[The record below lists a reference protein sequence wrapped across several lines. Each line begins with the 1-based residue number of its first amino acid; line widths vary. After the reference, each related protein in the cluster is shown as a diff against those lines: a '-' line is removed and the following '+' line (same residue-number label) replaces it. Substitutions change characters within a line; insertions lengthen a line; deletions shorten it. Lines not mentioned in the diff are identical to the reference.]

1 MYPSGLGTL
10 REWACGAPE
19 TGGEAM
25 KKTLLRGA
33 CILVL
38 GLLSSTGPA
47 SAGVGLGDCKVPT
60 GALVQLSKGNFGT
73 AGTIFGSANTNKGGG
88 NGGEVAIAFVGCETG
103 IDGQEA
109 ENAVNIDSN
118 DLGGLISTDPGNSN
132 QDNDIFP

>member
-1 MYPSGLGTL
+1 
-10 REWACGAPE
+10 
-19 TGGEAM
+19 M
-25 KKTLLRGA
+25 KRTLLKGA

-38 GLLSSTGPA
+38 GLLASTGPA

-88 NGGEVAIAFVGCETG
+88 NGGEIAIAFIGCATG

-109 ENAVNIDSN
+109 ENAINIDSN
-118 DLGGLISTDPGNSN
+118 DLGGIISTDPGNSN

>member
-1 MYPSGLGTL
+1 MYPLGLGTP
-10 REWACGAPE
+10 RKWACGAPE
-19 TGGEAM
+19 TGR
-25 KKTLLRGA
+25 KPSRRHCSKGA

-88 NGGEVAIAFVGCETG
+88 NGGEVAIAFVGCATG

>member
-1 MYPSGLGTL
+1 MGVWS
-10 REWACGAPE
+10 APE
-19 TGGEAM
+19 NWGEAM

-118 DLGGLISTDPGNSN
+118 DLGGIISTDPGNSN
-132 QDNDIFP
+132 QDNEIFP

>member
-1 MYPSGLGTL
+1 MGVWS
-10 REWACGAPE
+10 APE
-19 TGGEAM
+19 NWGEAM

-88 NGGEVAIAFVGCETG
+88 NGGEIATIFGCETG